1 MPEKLKDIYRVNE
14 PPITPAEAAK
24 EVDATPTGEGMQIPL
39 AKPITHEKAPQE
51 QYSSMFAGFRAM
63 ALAIGVYNYSVPN
76 IPKYW
81 AVFINATSVAGT
93 MVRIESGPLDITI
106 TNGGHVVFPGRS
118 PNITITVAA
127 FAADISV
134 FNLGDDKLLF

>member
-1 MPEKLKDIYRVNE
+1 MPEIKDIYRVNK
-14 PPITPAEAAK
+14 PAIGGPETK
-24 EVDATPTGEGMQIPL
+24 QEVDATPTGEGMQIPL
-39 AKPITHEKAPQE
+39 VVPITHEKAPHE

-81 AVFINATSVAGT
+81 AVFVNANSVAGT

-118 PNITITVAA
+118 PNITITIAA
-127 FAADISV
+127 FAADITV
-134 FNLGDDKLLF
+134 FNLGDDRLLF